1 MTREWEDILGAPGHP
16 LANHILQLRTF
27 TKIYTRAKDTEKI
40 YQGKDNSKENV
51 LIYEANKQFSGWIK
65 KKRTNNYFLFIGDIK
80 TEQNTEDSPLGH
92 CLRKPRFASKEEGV
106 VWQKEGGG
114 GKLGLKYAELCYTVY
129 WTIQYVGS
137 CSTPPPARTCNREG
151 LFKSTQ
157 HTSPATFNT
166 EFNFFPKSFFRIQ
179 LPVTRN

>member
-1 MTREWEDILGAPGHP
+1 MTREGKDTLGAPGHP

-151 LFKSTQ
+151 LFKSLHLLARRHLTL
-157 HTSPATFNT
+157 NLI
-166 EFNFFPKSFFRIQ
+166 FFQNPFLGYNYR
-179 LPVTRN
+179 

>member
-27 TKIYTRAKDTEKI
+27 TKIYTRAKDTEKFTK
-40 YQGKDNSKENV
+40 GKTILKKMFWSIKQAIFRV
-51 LIYEANKQFSGWIK
+51 NKK
-65 KKRTNNYFLFIGDIK
+65 NRTNNYFLFIGDIK
-80 TEQNTEDSPLGH
+80 TEQNTEDSPQGH
-92 CLRKPRFASKEEGV
+92 CLKRPRFASKEEGV

-151 LFKSTQ
+151 LFKSLHLLARRHLTL
-157 HTSPATFNT
+157 NLI
-166 EFNFFPKSFFRIQ
+166 FFRNPF
-179 LPVTRN
+179 LGYNYR